1 MYARVRLMVLAVMM
15 VSVVMA
21 GEYYRCYEY
30 RAGDFVMKQPSPYER
45 VFMAVPKVWPKQEK
59 RPLIMFFTD
68 ASGRHEKMS
77 QYLGC
82 IWNSTTERYRCGGEC
97 DAGEVMMR
105 KDMSLSFDTD
115 YKLEVDIPVALYQE
129 EERSGLDLRQ
139 DVAMA
144 KAKPV
149 TCPLNVERLFDPIRD
164 GEYKD
169 GPVLHVCYTQKVS
182 HAKTFSYGGCMMS
195 LKPCK
200 AIGKQHFGKY
210 PNEKDTY
217 NAFLRCV
224 DSKPLK

>member
-1 MYARVRLMVLAVMM
+1 MYRLRFIILAV
-15 VSVVMA
+15 VAASIATA
-21 GEYYRCYEY
+21 GNYYRCYEY
-30 RAGDFVMKQPSPYER
+30 KANDFKVIPVLHYER
-45 VFMAVPKVWPKQEK
+45 VFIAVPKAWPKQEK

-68 ASGRHEKMS
+68 ASGRHEKTS

-82 IWNSTTERYRCGGEC
+82 VWDSTTERYRCGGEC

-115 YKLEVDIPVALYQE
+115 YKLEVDIPVATYQE

-139 DVAMA
+139 GVATA
-144 KAKPV
+144 KAEPV

-169 GPVLHVCYTQKVS
+169 GPVLHVCYTQKKS

-195 LKPCK
+195 MKPCSVL
-200 AIGKQHFGKY
+200 GKQHFGKY
-210 PNEKDTY
+210 PNEEDTY

-224 DSKPLK
+224 DSKPLKQ